1 MLSRS
6 LCELEEYERWNS
18 IFEEVKDFVEINK
31 RLPSSGAP
39 IGNWCAQQKRN
50 LREGKLS
57 QERIAKL
64 ESIPC
69 WSLRERNNQSSRQ
82 SYEKKKLLEHSRDY
96 EYVMIEKHRTDYAD
110 SLQAIYHWNIVP
122 ENFLWESGYIND
134 INQNRLRRLLKHK
147 STPDS
152 EKPLLRDVGFDAM
165 SLEIIDGIPTYCG
178 LQAKMYS
185 KNNKVTGDCLGTFYA
200 KMRSLEKKNPLSK
213 GYLYS
218 TSSLQ
223 VDIQENFKPFD
234 TESNLEFKPLLWE
247 PPDKRTLPTKSLEI
261 PETSLTLRDYQEKI
275 INECM
280 EYNGIQFIHIPCG
293 LGKTLITCHIL
304 KRKDISKIYAIAPLK
319 ISVENLR
326 RIHSFFPEYSILLVD
341 SDTEGTTDIE
351 FIKDFIRT
359 HDKYIILSTFES
371 TGEILSKIIT
381 DFEDSCLVCDEVHNV
396 LNNECLISFIKQFR
410 DADADALLLS
420 ATIPEELLECFN
432 DDTYEE
438 HTYTIKEAIDNGY
451 ITDYQIWLPH
461 LIRKDE
467 IDIHIPEELIHF
479 TEGSLETIYAKGLYI
494 INGMIQTGSR
504 RCIAYLSSQ
513 EECNTF
519 MEICRNICYEYHGI
533 SLWIDKIDSTIG
545 ASDRKRILTEFQSGD
560 DSVYHILTSV
570 RILDEAIDIPR
581 CDSEFIGSVGEHS
594 SDIRFTQRGFRGSRL
609 DRHNPTKKNHIFV
622 WASGNESC
630 LGIFEILRTEDPEF
644 HKKVSHRTQE
654 YTQNY
659 VKTIQEV
666 LEKETSVFQKW
677 YSIHCITLEERWNST
692 LEELKNFVEIH
703 KRLPTRKE
711 PNGIWCDTQKQNHR
725 KGILSDERISKL
737 ESIPGWRWAEDPE
750 TIWNSTLEEVK
761 KFVEE
766 KGRLPTKRE
775 PNGIWCHRQKQNHR
789 KGILSQE
796 RISKL
801 ESIPGWKWAEVKEGT
816 PETIWNSTLEEVEK
830 FIEEKG
836 RLPTQREPNGRWCD
850 SQKQN
855 HRKGKLSEDR
865 ISKLESIPGWKWA
878 EVKEG
883 TPETIWNSTFKEVEK
898 FVEEKGRLPTQR
910 EPNGMWCL
918 NQRQNHRKGK
928 LSEERISKLESIP
941 GWKWAEVKEGTP
953 ETIWNSTFKEV
964 EKFVEEKG
972 RLPTQREPNGMWCL
986 NQRQNHRKGTLSDER
1001 ISKLESIPG
1010 WKWATPKVLTNIRI
1024 P

>member
-1 MLSRS
+1 MLSR
-6 LCELEEYERWNS
+6 
-18 IFEEVKDFVEINK
+18 
-31 RLPSSGAP
+31 
-39 IGNWCAQQKRN
+39 
-50 LREGKLS
+50 
-57 QERIAKL
+57 
-64 ESIPC
+64 
-69 WSLRERNNQSSRQ
+69 SLRERNNQSSRQ

-96 EYVMIEKHRTDYAD
+96 EYFMIEKHRTDYAE

-147 STPDS
+147 SPDS
-152 EKPLLRDVGFDAM
+152 EKPLLQDVGFDAM

-185 KNNKVTGDCLGTFYA
+185 KNNKVTGYCLGTFYA
-200 KMRSLEKKNPLSK
+200 KMKSLEMRNPLSK
-213 GYLYS
+213 GYVYS

-223 VDIQENFKPFD
+223 SDIQENFKPYNPK
-234 TESNLEFKPLLWE
+234 SNLEFKPLLWE
-247 PPDKRTLPTKSLEI
+247 PLDKRTLPTKSLEI
-261 PETSLTLRDYQEKI
+261 PETSLSLRDYQEKI
-275 INECM
+275 INECI

-304 KRKDISKIYAIAPLK
+304 KRKEVSKIYAIAPLK

-326 RIHSFFPEYSILLVD
+326 RIHSFFPEYDILLVD
-341 SDTEGTTDIE
+341 SDFTGTTDIE
-351 FIKDFIRT
+351 SIKEFIRT

-410 DADADALLLS
+410 DADALLLS
-420 ATIPEELLECFN
+420 ATIPEELLECF
-432 DDTYEE
+432 DDDENTYKE

-467 IDIHIPEELIHF
+467 IDIHIPEELIDF

-519 MEICRNICYEYHGI
+519 MEVCRNICNEYHGI

-545 ASDRKRILTEFQSGD
+545 TSDRKRILTEFQSGD

-609 DRHNPTKKNHIFV
+609 DRHNPTKKNNIFV

-644 HKKVSHRTQE
+644 HKKVSHRTQD

-666 LEKETSVFQKW
+666 LEEETSEFQKW

-692 LEELKNFVEIH
+692 FKEVEKFVEING
-703 KRLPTRKE
+703 RLPTHKE
-711 PNGIWCDTQKQNHR
+711 PNGKWCDTQKQNKR
-725 KGILSDERISKL
+725 KG
-737 ESIPGWRWAEDPE
+737 
-750 TIWNSTLEEVK
+750 T
-761 KFVEE
+761 
-766 KGRLPTKRE
+766 
-775 PNGIWCHRQKQNHR
+775 
-789 KGILSQE
+789 LSQE

-801 ESIPGWKWAEVKEGT
+801 ESIPGWKWAEVKE
-816 PETIWNSTLEEVEK
+816 K
-830 FIEEKG
+830 
-836 RLPTQREPNGRWCD
+836 
-850 SQKQN
+850 
-855 HRKGKLSEDR
+855 
-865 ISKLESIPGWKWA
+865 
-878 EVKEG
+878 KEG
-883 TPETIWNSTFKEVEK
+883 TPETIWNSTFEELKE
-898 FVEEKGRLPTQR
+898 FVEIHKRIPTQK
-910 EPNGMWCL
+910 EPNGRWCHK
-918 NQRQNHRKGK
+918 QKTNHRKGI
-928 LSEERISKLESIP
+928 LSQERISKLESIECWKWAETKEGTP
-941 GWKWAEVKEGTP
+941 ETIWNSIFEEVKKFVEIHKRIPTKNEPNGGWCNTQKTNHRKGILSQERISKLESISGWKWAKVKEKKEGTP
-953 ETIWNSTFKEV
+953 ETIWNSTFEELKE
-964 EKFVEEKG
+964 FVEINK
-972 RLPTQREPNGMWCL
+972 RIPTKNEPNGYWC
-986 NQRQNHRKGTLSDER
+986 NRQKQNKRKGILSQER
-1001 ISKLESIPG
+1001 ISKLESIPE
-1010 WKWATPKVLTNIRI
+1010 WKWATPKVLTNVRI